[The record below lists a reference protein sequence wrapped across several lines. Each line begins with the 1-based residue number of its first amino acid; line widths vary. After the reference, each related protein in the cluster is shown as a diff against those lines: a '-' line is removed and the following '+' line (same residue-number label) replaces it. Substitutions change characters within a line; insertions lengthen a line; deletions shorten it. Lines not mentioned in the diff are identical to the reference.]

1 MSVSAQ
7 THSFQVWTSIGT
19 SVDLSKKLSLEFEAE
34 SRFQQTGALL
44 KQASAELGLDYNITK
59 HFFVGTSYKFA
70 DKYRKNGYFP
80 VHTFAAIAGYKKK
93 FGNLRIGYQN
103 KMNLEKNTYIKKA
116 EDVRPSFV
124 DKNKI
129 KLVYTGIDR
138 LRPSVF
144 VETYHLVGN
153 ESRYAIETIKYG
165 INCGVEF
172 RKQIGVNVGYMFRQ
186 EIIDRQNISIVTIA
200 LSKEL

>member
-1 MSVSAQ
+1 MSAQ

-34 SRFQQTGALL
+34 SRFQQTGSLL

-70 DKYRKNGYFP
+70 DKYKKNGYFP

-93 FGNLRIGYQN
+93 FGVFRIGYQN
-103 KMNLEKNTYIKKA
+103 KLNLEKNTYIKKA
-116 EDVRPSFV
+116 EDVRPSLI
-124 DKNKI
+124 DKNKV

-144 VETYHLVGN
+144 VETYHLVGPA
-153 ESRYAIETIKYG
+153 SRYAIETIKCG
-165 INCGVEF
+165 INCGMEF
-172 RKQIGVNVGYMFRQ
+172 RKQIGVNVGYMLRQ
-186 EIIDRQNISIVTIA
+186 ELLENESISIVTIA